1 MQLLPSSPFLKDKR
15 EKNYSK
21 MWKTSVICKAVS
33 NFCHDN
39 HYFQCHQAICS
50 ANNAT
55 MTSPPSYHHHLPNNQ
70 FNNNTNTA
78 NHCSLASRLSVNMFV
93 STNTG
98 SFPILKIENRQADQT
113 LPSLAFIFLRY
124 QGLTKTNLNK

>member
-33 NFCHDN
+33 NFCHDS

-78 NHCSLASRLSVNMFV
+78 NHCSLASRLSVNMFM
-93 STNTG
+93 SKKYRLL
-98 SFPILKIENRQADQT
+98 SYLKNRKSASRPNSAQPGIHLFKISVTYKDK
-113 LPSLAFIFLRY
+113 S
-124 QGLTKTNLNK
+124 